1 MVPAN
6 RPVSRVLLPRRRRTA
21 AAVLAGFGWAW
32 AYGLIAT
39 HEHLLEQYYVFCS
52 WDRLW
57 GCIGLPAGQL
67 ALTFGLAVVWTLVC
81 LERAN
86 QNGRAFPRPLCWLAA
101 AYVIPLLDVLRIA
114 GVPVPLS
121 FLEPLGFIALTGFV
135 AADLAQGSPS
145 LARFAP
151 RVHRFAWLGL
161 VWLLTV
167 AAGVW
172 WYGQGLAAYD
182 SYLLG
187 YHDFGHFAW
196 RVANTWEGRGFLQ
209 ETPSLPAFW
218 DHFNPGLALLAP
230 LWGLWPDAQLFILL
244 QAICL
249 ALPAPLVFGI
259 ARVWGARE
267 SASAAWSVSYLL
279 VPSVSQL
286 NLNFSYGWHPVS
298 MALPLIFLAVWLL
311 LKRQRTAALVAMLL
325 ACSFEETI
333 VVAMACL
340 CFALTL
346 QAWWLRPRQATL
358 LETATEHVSEFVLA
372 QRLPTW
378 GWLTLG
384 AALTAA
390 FLVVFKV
397 AGFAQFQTGRFS
409 NLGNSCA
416 EIALSPWLRPRDF
429 WGQILR
435 VESLYYL
442 LALTLP
448 LGFRSVVRGWPML
461 LAAALPVGVLLA
473 WQRPAATCIAFQYV
487 TTLIPV
493 LLLAAL
499 SGASRGDV
507 VLAQKTDAAQPER
520 RLFVGGIAAI
530 AAGLV
535 ASTFFGALPWSS
547 PTLSVLLARTYVA
560 EHGRESTSSL
570 ASSKRTE
577 TPNPRAVGTEAN
589 ALLQEI
595 VALVG
600 DRDAAVLASG
610 RIASHLLRVRRL
622 ESVEQGYDRWQ
633 ALAWEAGEGSAAVEV
648 FDWVVLD
655 MQEEFQQSHQKMQ
668 FCLDQ
673 ALRAG
678 YQTWRSGHGI
688 MVLARGRTGAR
699 EAPAPPRSGSA
710 TSVGG

>member
-6 RPVSRVLLPRRRRTA
+6 RPVSHVLLPLRRRTA

-52 WDRLW
+52 WPRLW
-57 GCIGLPAGQL
+57 GCIALPAGQL
-67 ALTFGLAVVWTLVC
+67 ALIFCLAVVWTLAC

-86 QNGRAFPRPLCWLAA
+86 QEGRAFPRPLGWLAV

-114 GVPVPLS
+114 RVPVPLS

-135 AADLAQGSPS
+135 AADLAQGSSS
-145 LARFAP
+145 LERLTS
-151 RVHRFAWLGL
+151 RIHRFTWLGL
-161 VWLLTV
+161 AWLLTV

-172 WYGQGLAAYD
+172 WYRQGLAAYD

-187 YHDFGHFAW
+187 YHDFGHFAV
-196 RVANTWEGRGFLQ
+196 RVASTWDGRGFLQ

-267 SASAAWSVSYLL
+267 SAAAAWSVSYLL

-311 LKRQRTAALVAMLL
+311 LKRQRTAALAAMLL

-333 VVAMACL
+333 VVALACL

-346 QAWWLRPRQATL
+346 QAWWLRRRQATL
-358 LETATEHVSEFVLA
+358 PDTATEYASEFTLA
-372 QRLPTW
+372 QRLPAW
-378 GWLTLG
+378 GWLMLG

-409 NLGNSCA
+409 NLGNSGV
-416 EIALSPWLRPRDF
+416 EIALSPWFRPRAF
-429 WGQILR
+429 WGQVLR

-442 LALTLP
+442 LALIVP
-448 LGFRSVVRGWPML
+448 LGLRSVVRGWPML

-473 WQRPAATCIAFQYV
+473 WQRPAATCLAFQYV

-499 SGASRGDV
+499 SGASRGGV
-507 VLAQKTDAAQPER
+507 VPAQKTADAAAQPER
-520 RLFVGGIAAI
+520 RLFVGGIAAV
-530 AAGLV
+530 AAGLA

-547 PTLSVLLARTYVA
+547 PTLAVLLAQTYVP
-560 EHGRESTSSL
+560 EHGRALT
-570 ASSKRTE
+570 
-577 TPNPRAVGTEAN
+577 NPRAVGTEAH

-622 ESVEQGYDRWQ
+622 ESVEQGHDRWQ
-633 ALAWEAGEGSAAVEV
+633 ALAQEAGEGRVAVEV

-655 MQEEFQQSHQKMQ
+655 LQEEFQQSHQKLQ

-673 ALRAG
+673 AQHAG
-678 YQTWRSGHGI
+678 YETWRSGHGI
-688 MVLARGRTGAR
+688 LVLARGRTGAR
-699 EAPAPPRSGSA
+699 GASAP
-710 TSVGG
+710 